1 MKIATLAGV
10 TGPAQREGLG
20 APLLRY
26 NEWQTQNKKGMI
38 MEVSVKTSGTSL
50 RLPEVMGWSEENFE
64 WIAEEGEDEF

>member
-1 MKIATLAGV
+1 M
-10 TGPAQREGLG
+10 
-20 APLLRY
+20 LRY

-38 MEVSVKTSGTSL
+38 MEVLVKTSGTSL